1 VSARATPGAPI
12 LPRGRPLRL
21 AVFDCDGTLV
31 DSQHGIF
38 AAMSAAFESFSL
50 APPSQAL
57 ARRVIGLPLV
67 DALAALAPVEAG
79 LDPERLAERY
89 RDAFH
94 AGRHAPDIDEPLF
107 AGAVA
112 ALDALEAEGF
122 LLGIA
127 TGKGR
132 RGLEATLGRH
142 DILSR
147 FVTLQTSDSGPGK
160 PHPAMLLRAMAETGA
175 APAETVMIGDTSFD
189 MRMARAAEVLALG
202 VGWGYHAA
210 EELTAAGAHAVV
222 PSFPALP
229 PALFSL
235 LP

>member
-1 VSARATPGAPI
+1 VNARATPGAPI
-12 LPRGRPLRL
+12 LPGGRPLRL
-21 AVFDCDGTLV
+21 AIFDCDGTLV

-38 AAMSAAFESFSL
+38 AAMSAAFASFSL

-67 DALAALAPVEAG
+67 DALAALVPVEAG

-112 ALDALEAEGF
+112 ALDALEAEGV

-142 DILSR
+142 DILRR
-147 FVTLQTSDSGPGK
+147 FLTLQTSDSGPGK

-189 MRMARAAEVLALG
+189 MRMARAADVAALG
-202 VGWGYHAA
+202 VGWGYHA
-210 EELTAAGAHAVV
+210 LTAAGAHAIV